1 MKPTRR
7 DVLKAGIAVTGL
19 GTLALP
25 DWALPVM
32 AQGEVLVAFTDIPE
46 GVRWEVPPDRR
57 TLDIRTIDGPFTP
70 AAKFATTQH
79 YGHPD
84 LNPAD
89 YKLKLTGLVDRPK
102 SLSLDDLKKMGSGN
116 DNPTAAKPAPSK
128 SCVDQI
134 HHRRVRKMSTTGL
147 HSGLMTQGR

>member
-7 DVLKAGIAVTGL
+7 DALKAGVAVTGL
-19 GTLALP
+19 GMLALP
-25 DWALPVM
+25 DWALPVL
-32 AQGEVLVAFTDIPE
+32 AQGETLVPFTDIPE

-84 LNPAD
+84 VNPAD
-89 YKLKLTGLVDRPK
+89 YKLKLTGLVTRPQA
-102 SLSLDDLKKMGSGN
+102 LSLDELKKMGHTPQVVG
-116 DNPTAAKPAPSK
+116 K
-128 SCVDQI
+128 
-134 HHRRVRKMSTTGL
+134 
-147 HSGLMTQGR
+147 